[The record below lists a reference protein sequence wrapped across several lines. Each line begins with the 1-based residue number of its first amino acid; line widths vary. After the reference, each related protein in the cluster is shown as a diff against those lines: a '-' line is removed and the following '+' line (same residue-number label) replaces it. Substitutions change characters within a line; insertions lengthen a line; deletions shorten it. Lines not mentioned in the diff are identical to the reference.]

1 MAFQGAAPRN
11 KPSPKKTYGSV
22 AEAAAAVLSK
32 PPKEP
37 KGEKGKL
44 WVSVAQVIHKAGK
57 PFPLKG
63 PPDQM
68 ARLWK
73 LKLDLQEEYPKDSGD
88 DVVDLLRMM
97 VAAAAG
103 DWDSFAEWMI
113 ANSSQAKSVP
123 ASFDLMWL
131 QYHRQKAV
139 EYLQGPGAEVC
150 AMVLT
155 GKAPVQ
161 TTAQPETNSAAAG
174 WKIV

>member
-1 MAFQGAAPRN
+1 MAFQGATPRN

-37 KGEKGKL
+37 KGEKVKF

-73 LKLDLQEEYPKDSGD
+73 LRMDLQEEYPDSPGLLY
-88 DVVDLLRMM
+88 DV

-113 ANSSQAKSVP
+113 ANSSQAKYVP

-139 EYLQGPGAEVC
+139 EYTKGPGAAVC

-155 GKAPVQ
+155 GKVPVQ

-174 WKIV
+174 WKVV